1 VSSSTPPIPP
11 ASSPTSARFAASLR
25 RPLALA
31 LITAWAAGLLYV
43 ISTLALPHM
52 APMAE
57 ASRADRT
64 IAALLA
70 LREARGRALVV
81 HVIAAHCSCTERLFR
96 HLVERPRF
104 GDAEE
109 IVLFA
114 GVDAAKESQAAR
126 AGLRYA
132 TVTEDELAK
141 RFALQAA
148 PVMFVFDA
156 GDRLRYAGGYFDH
169 PSALR
174 PLDEPLHTRI
184 ARGESTP
191 PLPVY
196 GCAVAPALRDRVDPL
211 GIRDAVR

>member
-1 VSSSTPPIPP
+1 M
-11 ASSPTSARFAASLR
+11 
-25 RPLALA
+25 
-31 LITAWAAGLLYV
+31 LIAAWAAGTLYA

-52 APMAE
+52 APIAQ

-70 LREARGRALVV
+70 LRQARDRGLVV

-96 HLVERPRF
+96 HLLERPRF
-104 GDAEE
+104 EGMEE

-114 GVDAAKESQAAR
+114 GEDARKQSDAVR

-132 TVTEDELAK
+132 TVTDAALVQ
-141 RFALQAA
+141 RFALEAA
-148 PVMFVFDA
+148 PVIFIFDA
-156 GDRLRYAGGYFDH
+156 RGTLRYAGGYFDH

-174 PLDEPLHTRI
+174 PLDEQLQARV
-184 ARGESTP
+184 ARGDAVT

-196 GCAVAPALRDRVDPL
+196 GCAVGAALRERVDPL
-211 GIRDAVR
+211 GIRDAVGI